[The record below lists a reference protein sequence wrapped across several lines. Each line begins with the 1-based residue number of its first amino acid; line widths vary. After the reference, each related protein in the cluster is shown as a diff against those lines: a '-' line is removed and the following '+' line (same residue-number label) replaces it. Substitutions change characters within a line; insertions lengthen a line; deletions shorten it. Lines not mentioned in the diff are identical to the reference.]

1 MVTLHTFQSF
11 NKWPET
17 GVKFVK
23 LLRCKLKRGPK
34 WRCFRKH
41 LASLH
46 QNIKK
51 WQKTG
56 GNFWKLLQQ
65 TNCCI
70 NKCPGRVHLDLLP
83 HCTPLHRHNKPFHF
97 FPRDKILYPSEIMK
111 KTFVECDDL
120 ITFTDVCICE
130 WLAIHP
136 VRQMGQEQL
145 YLLKKLNHIFCVNWQ
160 TMIFAKNRIYPFSL
174 LTNWINAICK

>member
-1 MVTLHTFQSF
+1 MYIIAWYDVVASLKSLKIDPLTFLTSGICFGDVLKLCLDWHRHLAIILHTFTLL
-11 NKWPET
+11 NKWPQT
-17 GVKFVK
+17 GVKFCK
-23 LLRCKLKRGPK
+23 LLHCKVTRGPK

-56 GNFWKLLQQ
+56 GNFLKLLQQ

-83 HCTPLHRHNKPFHF
+83 HCTPLHRHNKAFHF

-111 KTFVECDDL
+111 KN
-120 ITFTDVCICE
+120 ICRMW
-130 WLAIHP
+130 WLDNF
-136 VRQMGQEQL
+136 RWCL
-145 YLLKKLNHIFCVNWQ
+145 YLW
-160 TMIFAKNRIYPFSL
+160 MIGNSS
-174 LTNWINAICK
+174 C